1 MCDFST
7 WISGLG
13 DTLSGAVESGS
24 NFLGDVGSG
33 IGSAITSIPSAAE
46 DFGSYLG
53 GLFGPALESGADA
66 GGFLAHG
73 LESGAVAG
81 MESIPLPAAAP
92 FGSFMEGALPEELY
106 QFSVTDPEAVVGTA
120 PLQAAIDRTPLGFAA
135 EFGTPAAAAPPPDP
149 SLFSQ
154 ASGFMKDNYKWMLP
168 ALGIGYSALRPKAE
182 LPGAA
187 QQEAYAQRMGQI
199 GQQMTEPLLT
209 GQLPA
214 GYQSALDRMQKSAEA
229 QVKSRYAQM
238 GLSGSSMERQE
249 LAAIPQQLETQKLQI
264 AQSLAA
270 QGMQSMGLSSAAY
283 NQIAQAT
290 LAQDK
295 ELANA
300 LAAFGAAAIRS

>member
-1 MCDFST
+1 M
-7 WISGLG
+7 SGLG
-13 DTLSGAVESGS
+13 EALSGAAQGGAE
-24 NFLGDVGSG
+24 FAGD
-33 IGSAITSIPSAAE
+33 IGSAITDIPSVAE

-53 GLFGPALESGADA
+53 GLFGPALEGGADA
-66 GGFLAHG
+66 GGYLAPG
-73 LESGAVAG
+73 LESGAVPG
-81 MESIPLPAAAP
+81 MDSIPLPAAAP
-92 FGSFMEGALPEELY
+92 FGSFMEGTPLDEVY
-106 QFSVTDPEAVVGTA
+106 QFSVTDPDVPAGTNPIAQVFGSPAVQSPGQQLGIQLPFAGA
-120 PLQAAIDRTPLGFAA
+120 PQPPT
-135 EFGTPAAAAPPPDP
+135 PPPP

-154 ASGFMKDNYKWMLP
+154 AAGFMQDNYKWMLP

-214 GYQSALDRMQKSAEA
+214 GYQSALDRMQRGAEA
-229 QVKSRYAQM
+229 QIKSRYAQM

-249 LAAIPQQLETQKLQI
+249 LAAVPQQMETQRLQI

-270 QGMQSMGLSSAAY
+270 QGMQSMGLSNTAY
-283 NQIAQAT
+283 NQLAQAT

-300 LAAFGAAAIRS
+300 LATFGAAAIRS

>member
-7 WISGLG
+7 WMSGLG
-13 DTLSGAVESGS
+13 EALSGAAQGGAE
-24 NFLGDVGSG
+24 FAGD
-33 IGSAITSIPSAAE
+33 IGSAITDIPSVAE

-53 GLFGPALESGADA
+53 GLFGPALEGGADA
-66 GGFLAHG
+66 GGYLAPG
-73 LESGAVAG
+73 LESGAVPG
-81 MESIPLPAAAP
+81 MDSIPLPAAAP
-92 FGSFMEGALPEELY
+92 FGSFMEGTPLDEVY
-106 QFSVTDPEAVVGTA
+106 QFSVTDPDAIAGTA
-120 PLQAAIDRTPLGFAA
+120 PLQAGMERAPLGLGA
-135 EFGTPAAAAPPPDP
+135 EFGTPAAAGAGDTFRAIP
-149 SLFSQ
+149 
-154 ASGFMKDNYKWMLP
+154 GFIRDNYKWMLP

-214 GYQSALDRMQKSAEA
+214 GYQSALDRMQRGAEA
-229 QVKSRYAQM
+229 QIKSRYAQM

-249 LAAIPQQLETQKLQI
+249 LAAVPQQMETQRLQI
-264 AQSLAA
+264 AQSLAS

-283 NQIAQAT
+283 NQLAQAT